1 MVTMR
6 IIEFMSEICKKMGI
20 RNYQWK
26 LCTVQNLKLYK
37 YFAAV
42 VDADYVII
50 LDENTNTMKK
60 NADALLEASREVGIE
75 INAGKSKY
83 MVVSRD
89 QNGGQKPFNVMYTE

>member
-1 MVTMR
+1 
-6 IIEFMSEICKKMGI
+6 
-20 RNYQWK
+20 
-26 LCTVQNLKLYK
+26 
-37 YFAAV
+37 
-42 VDADYVII
+42 
-50 LDENTNTMKK
+50 MKK